1 MSFENVTKISYKNE
15 TFNLDGDSAETV
27 LEILGVDT
35 STVNLEV
42 EGETLYIVAKSG
54 TKGAESLMDV
64 LAAFGI
70 VPEVHVVQVDEEP
83 ETAKEPVR
91 KRVEFKNGQLVE
103 VKVFDEVSLEDKIRQ
118 YRASKAQ
125 PVVDAKEDTKEKI
138 LTLLAELTTLVSEL

>member
-54 TKGAESLMDV
+54 TKGAESLMDT

-103 VKVFDEVSLEDKIRQ
+103 VKVFDEASLEDKIRQ

>member
-15 TFNLDGDSAETV
+15 VFNLDGDSAETV

-42 EGETLYIVAKSG
+42 TGDTLYIVAKSG
-54 TKGAESLMDV
+54 AESLMDA

-83 ETAKEPVR
+83 ETTKEPVR

-103 VKVFDEVSLEDKIRQ
+103 VKEFDEASLEEKIRQ
-118 YRASKAQ
+118 YRASKVKPA
-125 PVVDAKEDTKEKI
+125 VDTKEVTKEKI
-138 LTLLAELTTLVSEL
+138 LTLLAELTTLISEL

>member
-1 MSFENVTKISYKNE
+1 MAFENVTKISYKNE
-15 TFNLDGDSAETV
+15 VFNLDGDSAETV

-42 EGETLYIVAKSG
+42 TGDTLYIIAKSG
-54 TKGAESLMDV
+54 TKGAEPLMDA

-83 ETAKEPVR
+83 ETPKEPVR

-103 VKVFDEVSLEDKIRQ
+103 VKQFDEASLEDKIRQ
-118 YRASKAQ
+118 YRASKVKQ
-125 PVVDAKEDTKEKI
+125 VDTKEDTKEKI
-138 LTLLAELTTLVSEL
+138 LTLLAELTTLISEL

>member
-1 MSFENVTKISYKNE
+1 MAFENVTKISYKNE

-54 TKGAESLMDV
+54 TKGAESFMDA

-70 VPEVHVVQVDEEP
+70 VPEVQVDEEV
-83 ETAKEPVR
+83 ETPKETVR

-103 VKVFDEVSLEDKIRQ
+103 VKEFDGASLEDKIRQ
-118 YRASKAQ
+118 YRASK
-125 PVVDAKEDTKEKI
+125 VKTVDTKEDTKEKI

>member
-54 TKGAESLMDV
+54 TKGAESLMDA

-91 KRVEFKNGQLVE
+91 KRVEFKNGKLVE
-103 VKVFDEVSLEDKIRQ
+103 VKVFDEASLEDKIRQ
-118 YRASKAQ
+118 YRASKVQ
-125 PVVDAKEDTKEKI
+125 PAVDTKEDTKEKI
-138 LTLLAELTTLVSEL
+138 LTLLAELTTLVSDL

>member
-15 TFNLDGDSAETV
+15 VFNLDGDSAETV

-42 EGETLYIVAKSG
+42 TGDTLYIVAKSG
-54 TKGAESLMDV
+54 TKGAESLMDA

-70 VPEVHVVQVDEEP
+70 VPEVQVDEEP
-83 ETAKEPVR
+83 ETTKEPVR

-103 VKVFDEVSLEDKIRQ
+103 VKEFDEASLEEKIRQ
-118 YRASKAQ
+118 YRASKVKPA
-125 PVVDAKEDTKEKI
+125 VDTKEVTKEKI
-138 LTLLAELTTLVSEL
+138 LTLLAELTTLISEL

>member
-54 TKGAESLMDV
+54 TKGAESLMDA

-70 VPEVHVVQVDEEP
+70 VPEVHVVQVDE
-83 ETAKEPVR
+83 EPVR

-103 VKVFDEVSLEDKIRQ
+103 VKVFDEASLEAKIRQ

-125 PVVDAKEDTKEKI
+125 PVVDTKEKI

>member
-54 TKGAESLMDV
+54 TKGAESLMDA

-70 VPEVHVVQVDEEP
+70 VPEVHVVQVDE
-83 ETAKEPVR
+83 EPVR

-103 VKVFDEVSLEDKIRQ
+103 VKVFDEASLEDKIRQ
-118 YRASKAQ
+118 YRASKVQ
-125 PVVDAKEDTKEKI
+125 PAVDTKEDTKEKI
-138 LTLLAELTTLVSEL
+138 LTLLAELTTLVSDL

>member
-1 MSFENVTKISYKNE
+1 MAFENVTKISYKNE
-15 TFNLDGDSAETV
+15 VFNLDGDSAETV

-42 EGETLYIVAKSG
+42 TGDTLYI
-54 TKGAESLMDV
+54 TKGAESLMDA

-83 ETAKEPVR
+83 ETPKEPVR

-103 VKVFDEVSLEDKIRQ
+103 VKQFDEASLEDKIRQ
-118 YRASKAQ
+118 YRASKVKQ
-125 PVVDAKEDTKEKI
+125 VDTKEDTKEKI
-138 LTLLAELTTLVSEL
+138 LTLLAELTTLISEL